1 MYHASPNPSAVI
13 GGSGFTALDFPPG
26 EPIPQAKT
34 PYGEP
39 SAPPVEYR
47 VGERRIWFIPRH
59 GTEGAIPPHRVNY
72 RANLWALHERGA
84 RFVVALNA
92 VGGIKPHYRPG
103 ALVLPDQLIDYTH
116 GREHTYFDGPDA
128 KFKQFADFTEP
139 YSRLAR
145 DYLREA
151 AARAQVEL
159 IEGGCYAAMSGPR
172 LETAAE
178 INRLERDGADMVGMT
193 GMPEA
198 ALARELGLDYA
209 SLCIVVNPAAGRA
222 PQPIEINA
230 ILACLEQA
238 KTPVLQLLEALFS
251 EQG

>member
-1 MYHASPNPSAVI
+1 MHYALPPTCAII
-13 GGSGFTALDFPPG
+13 GGSGFTTLNFPQVGP
-26 EPIPQAKT
+26 PHQAGT

-72 RANLWALHERGA
+72 RANLWALHECGA
-84 RFVVALNA
+84 RLVVALNA
-92 VGGIKPHYRPG
+92 VGGIHPRYRPG
-103 ALVLPDQLIDYTH
+103 ALVLPDQLIDYTQ

-128 KFKQFADFTEP
+128 QFKHFADFTEP

-145 DYLREA
+145 DHLREA

-159 IEGGCYAAMSGPR
+159 MEGGCYAAMSGPR

-178 INRLERDGADMVGMT
+178 IDRLERDGADLVGMT

-198 ALARELGLDYA
+198 ALARELELDYA
-209 SLCIVVNPAAGRA
+209 ALAIVVNPAAGRA
-222 PQPIEINA
+222 PQPIAIDA

-238 KTPVLQLLEALFS
+238 KTPVQQLLETLFA
-251 EQG
+251 G

>member
-1 MYHASPNPSAVI
+1 MPRTLPQTCAVI

-26 EPIPQAKT
+26 DPSPEAKT

-39 SAPPVEYR
+39 SAAPVEYR
-47 VGERRIWFIPRH
+47 VGDRHIWFIPRH
-59 GTEGAIPPHRVNY
+59 GPEGAIPPHRVNY
-72 RANLWALHERGA
+72 RANLWALHECGA

-92 VGGIKPHYRPG
+92 VGGIHPHYRPG
-103 ALVLPDQLIDYTH
+103 ALVLPDQLIDYTQ

-128 KFKQFADFTEP
+128 DARFKQFADFTEP

-159 IEGGCYAAMSGPR
+159 MEGGCYAAMSGPR

-178 INRLERDGADMVGMT
+178 INRLERDGADLVGMT

-209 SLCIVVNPAAGRA
+209 SLCIVANPAAGRA
-222 PQPIEINA
+222 PQAIA
-230 ILACLEQA
+230 LDDILACLEQA
-238 KTPVLQLLEALFS
+238 KVPVGRVLEVLFS
-251 EQG
+251 